1 MPPPGHWCPS
11 QPRRTD
17 AGPGLDVKAAQSEC
31 RAALTQG
38 ARIVEAVARSQ
49 NDQATPPPSRPSDAA
64 AAGRA
69 AEFGRTDLPRR
80 LLDTPGPGRAG
91 PGPSEEQANTRNASC
106 QPAGRCR
113 LRGRDSSTP
122 VDPAGASESRT
133 ALEPNAAA
141 ERASTSCRPARK
153 ARRRAATPAPHG
165 WNRRARS
172 ARWRRQGAR
181 FEPTF
186 SRQSVVRSRGL
197 VIAAAI

>member
-1 MPPPGHWCPS
+1 MRPPGHWCPS
-11 QPRRTD
+11 QPRPTRRRARTGREGGVVRVAPRRHHARALWRRSR
-17 AGPGLDVKAAQSEC
+17 AGP
-31 RAALTQG
+31 ALKTT
-38 ARIVEAVARSQ
+38 RRRLV
-49 NDQATPPPSRPSDAA
+49 AA

-69 AEFGRTDLPRR
+69 SEFGRTDLPRR

-91 PGPSEEQANTRNASC
+91 PGPSDEQANTRNAYC
-106 QPAGRCR
+106 RPAGRCR